1 MHYKYNLLL
10 LCLDCSEIKIHK
22 MQTRPID
29 QDIKRAVRTK
39 KMIRALWT
47 INFCGVA
54 LVMLIGV
61 MIYHGYIGYMPPVE
75 GLLNPEDRFASRLF
89 TSDGVEMGR
98 FYQSRN
104 NRVYAD
110 YSEISPNVINALIA
124 TEDERFMQHSG
135 IDIMALS
142 RVLFKTILLRQKNA
156 GGGSTITQQ
165 LAKQLYSPESDGL
178 MDRFIQKPVEWAIA
192 VKLERYYTKEEII
205 KMYLNQF
212 DFLNNAV
219 GIKTAAHVYFNTTP
233 DSLKIE
239 QAAMLVGMA
248 KNPSLYNPVRA
259 DRKDAAVG
267 RRNVV
272 LQQMLKADLITE
284 AECDSLCALPLDVK
298 FTKVDHKDGIAPYF
312 REAVRLM
319 MQAKEPRRGDYP
331 DWDQQRFVDDS
342 IQWATNP
349 LYGWVEKN
357 PKPDGTKYNIYT
369 DGLRI
374 YTSIDSRM
382 QKYAEEAVIDHLKN
396 TLQPQFDREKG
407 SRGPYTTNSAELG
420 QLTPRKLIDRA
431 IRQSERYRV
440 LKNAGMSDAEIME
453 EFDKPVD
460 MTVFSYDGG
469 QVQKT
474 MSPRD
479 SVVYQKMFLRA
490 GFMSMDPLTGQVKAY
505 VGGPNFHFFQYDMAG
520 VGRRQIGST
529 VKPFLYTYAFEEG
542 FTPCDMFLNAQPSIT
557 LPTGE
562 VWAPRNTG
570 HARIGEMVDL
580 YWALTNSNN
589 WISARLMSELSPSTL
604 ARTMHTF
611 GITNHLDPVVS
622 LCLGPCDV
630 SVREMVTAYTAFSN
644 KGLRVDPIYVTKI
657 TDNNGNVISEFTPQ
671 YTEVMSQ
678 EAYFKMVNILQNVIN
693 SGTGS
698 RLRRAPY
705 NITAVM
711 GGKTGTTNYNA
722 DGWFMGFTPNLVSGV
737 WVGGDERY
745 IHFNRMA
752 QGQGA
757 AMALPIYG
765 LYMKKVYADK
775 SLPYSQTLQFPE
787 PPAGFSPCYKESYGD
802 APAAETPVEAID
814 NAFE

>member
-1 MHYKYNLLL
+1 
-10 LCLDCSEIKIHK
+10 

-29 QDIKRAVRTK
+29 QDIKRAARTK

-284 AECDSLCALPLDVK
+284 AECDSLCALPLEVK

-705 NITAVM
+705 SITAVM

-787 PPAGFSPCYKESYGD
+787 PPVGFSPCYKESYGD

>member
-1 MHYKYNLLL
+1 
-10 LCLDCSEIKIHK
+10 
-22 MQTRPID
+22 
-29 QDIKRAVRTK
+29 
-39 KMIRALWT
+39 
-47 INFCGVA
+47 
-54 LVMLIGV
+54 
-61 MIYHGYIGYMPPVE
+61 MPPVE

-382 QKYAEEAVIDHLKN
+382 QKYAEEAVMDHLKN
-396 TLQPQFDREKG
+396 TLQPQFEREKG

-570 HARIGEMVDL
+570 HARIGEVVDL

>member
-1 MHYKYNLLL
+1 
-10 LCLDCSEIKIHK
+10 
-22 MQTRPID
+22 
-29 QDIKRAVRTK
+29 
-39 KMIRALWT
+39 
-47 INFCGVA
+47 
-54 LVMLIGV
+54 MLIGV

-178 MDRFIQKPVEWAIA
+178 MDRFLQKPVEWAIA

-248 KNPSLYNPVRA
+248 KNPSLYNPARA

-284 AECDSLCALPLDVK
+284 AECDSLCALPLEVK

-382 QKYAEEAVIDHLKN
+382 QKYAEEAVVDHLKN

>member
-1 MHYKYNLLL
+1 
-10 LCLDCSEIKIHK
+10 

-29 QDIKRAVRTK
+29 QDIKRAARTK

-396 TLQPQFDREKG
+396 TLQPQFDREQG

>member
-1 MHYKYNLLL
+1 
-10 LCLDCSEIKIHK
+10 
-22 MQTRPID
+22 
-29 QDIKRAVRTK
+29 
-39 KMIRALWT
+39 
-47 INFCGVA
+47 
-54 LVMLIGV
+54 MLIGV

-104 NRVYAD
+104 NRVCAD

-396 TLQPQFDREKG
+396 TLQPQFEREKG

-802 APAAETPVEAID
+802 APAAEAPVEAID

>member
-1 MHYKYNLLL
+1 
-10 LCLDCSEIKIHK
+10 
-22 MQTRPID
+22 
-29 QDIKRAVRTK
+29 
-39 KMIRALWT
+39 
-47 INFCGVA
+47 
-54 LVMLIGV
+54 
-61 MIYHGYIGYMPPVE
+61 MPPVE

-284 AECDSLCALPLDVK
+284 AECDSLCALPLEVK

-557 LPTGE
+557 LPSGE

>member
-1 MHYKYNLLL
+1 
-10 LCLDCSEIKIHK
+10 

-29 QDIKRAVRTK
+29 QDIKRAARTK

-580 YWALTNSNN
+580 YWALTNSHN

-765 LYMKKVYADK
+765 LYMKKVYSDK

>member
-1 MHYKYNLLL
+1 MFGLLRN
-10 LCLDCSEIKIHK
+10 KIHK

-29 QDIKRAVRTK
+29 QDIKRAARTK

-284 AECDSLCALPLDVK
+284 AECDSLCTLPLEVK

-542 FTPCDMFLNAQPSIT
+542 FTPCDMFLNAQPSIM

>member
-1 MHYKYNLLL
+1 MFGLLRN
-10 LCLDCSEIKIHK
+10 KIHK

-29 QDIKRAVRTK
+29 QDIKRAARTK
-39 KMIRALWT
+39 KMIRTLWT

-396 TLQPQFDREKG
+396 TLQPQFEREKG

>member
-1 MHYKYNLLL
+1 
-10 LCLDCSEIKIHK
+10 
-22 MQTRPID
+22 
-29 QDIKRAVRTK
+29 
-39 KMIRALWT
+39 
-47 INFCGVA
+47 
-54 LVMLIGV
+54 MLIGV

-284 AECDSLCALPLDVK
+284 DECDSLCALPLDVK

>member
-1 MHYKYNLLL
+1 
-10 LCLDCSEIKIHK
+10 
-22 MQTRPID
+22 
-29 QDIKRAVRTK
+29 
-39 KMIRALWT
+39 
-47 INFCGVA
+47 
-54 LVMLIGV
+54 MLIGV

-178 MDRFIQKPVEWAIA
+178 MDRFIQKPVEWVIA

-765 LYMKKVYADK
+765 LYMKKVYSDK

>member
-1 MHYKYNLLL
+1 
-10 LCLDCSEIKIHK
+10 
-22 MQTRPID
+22 
-29 QDIKRAVRTK
+29 
-39 KMIRALWT
+39 
-47 INFCGVA
+47 
-54 LVMLIGV
+54 MLIGV

-75 GLLNPEDRFASRLF
+75 GLLNPEGRFASRLF

-219 GIKTAAHVYFNTTP
+219 GIKTAAHVYFNTTH

-284 AECDSLCALPLDVK
+284 AECDSLCALPLEVK
-298 FTKVDHKDGIAPYF
+298 FTRVDHKDGIAPYF

>member
-1 MHYKYNLLL
+1 
-10 LCLDCSEIKIHK
+10 
-22 MQTRPID
+22 
-29 QDIKRAVRTK
+29 
-39 KMIRALWT
+39 
-47 INFCGVA
+47 
-54 LVMLIGV
+54 MLIGV

-248 KNPSLYNPVRA
+248 KNPSLYNPARA

-284 AECDSLCALPLDVK
+284 AECDSLCALPLEIK

>member
-1 MHYKYNLLL
+1 
-10 LCLDCSEIKIHK
+10 
-22 MQTRPID
+22 
-29 QDIKRAVRTK
+29 
-39 KMIRALWT
+39 
-47 INFCGVA
+47 
-54 LVMLIGV
+54 
-61 MIYHGYIGYMPPVE
+61 MPPVE

-407 SRGPYTTNSAELG
+407 GRGPYTTNSAEFG

>member
-1 MHYKYNLLL
+1 MFGLLRN
-10 LCLDCSEIKIHK
+10 KIHK

-29 QDIKRAVRTK
+29 QDIKRAARTK

-775 SLPYSQTLQFPE
+775 SLPYSQPLQFPE

>member
-1 MHYKYNLLL
+1 MFRLLRN
-10 LCLDCSEIKIHK
+10 KIHK

-29 QDIKRAVRTK
+29 QDIKRAARTK

-396 TLQPQFDREKG
+396 TLQPQFEREKG

>member
-1 MHYKYNLLL
+1 
-10 LCLDCSEIKIHK
+10 
-22 MQTRPID
+22 
-29 QDIKRAVRTK
+29 
-39 KMIRALWT
+39 
-47 INFCGVA
+47 
-54 LVMLIGV
+54 MLIGV

-802 APAAETPVEAID
+802 APAAETPAETPVEAID

>member
-1 MHYKYNLLL
+1 
-10 LCLDCSEIKIHK
+10 
-22 MQTRPID
+22 
-29 QDIKRAVRTK
+29 
-39 KMIRALWT
+39 
-47 INFCGVA
+47 
-54 LVMLIGV
+54 
-61 MIYHGYIGYMPPVE
+61 MPPVE

-284 AECDSLCALPLDVK
+284 AECDSLCALPLEVK

-520 VGRRQIGST
+520 LGRRQIGST

>member
-1 MHYKYNLLL
+1 
-10 LCLDCSEIKIHK
+10 

-29 QDIKRAVRTK
+29 QDIKRAARTK

-396 TLQPQFDREKG
+396 TLQPQFEREKG

-657 TDNNGNVISEFTPQ
+657 TDNNDNVISEFTPQ

>member
-1 MHYKYNLLL
+1 MFGLLRN
-10 LCLDCSEIKIHK
+10 KIHK

-29 QDIKRAVRTK
+29 QDIKRAARTK

-284 AECDSLCALPLDVK
+284 AECDSLCALPLEVK

-622 LCLGPCDV
+622 LCLGSCDV

>member
-1 MHYKYNLLL
+1 
-10 LCLDCSEIKIHK
+10 

-29 QDIKRAVRTK
+29 QDIKRAARTK

-787 PPAGFSPCYKESYGD
+787 PPAGFSPCYKEGYGD

>member
-1 MHYKYNLLL
+1 MFGLLRN
-10 LCLDCSEIKIHK
+10 KIHK

-29 QDIKRAVRTK
+29 QDIKRAARTK

-239 QAAMLVGMA
+239 QAAVLVGMA

>member
-1 MHYKYNLLL
+1 
-10 LCLDCSEIKIHK
+10 

-29 QDIKRAVRTK
+29 QDIKRAARTK

-61 MIYHGYIGYMPPVE
+61 MIYYGYIGYMPPVE

-219 GIKTAAHVYFNTTP
+219 GIKTAAHVYFNTSP

>member
-1 MHYKYNLLL
+1 
-10 LCLDCSEIKIHK
+10 
-22 MQTRPID
+22 
-29 QDIKRAVRTK
+29 
-39 KMIRALWT
+39 
-47 INFCGVA
+47 
-54 LVMLIGV
+54 MLIGV

-248 KNPSLYNPVRA
+248 KNPSLYNPARA

-284 AECDSLCALPLDVK
+284 AECDSLCALPLEVK

-505 VGGPNFHFFQYDMAG
+505 VGGPNFHFFQYDMVG

-802 APAAETPVEAID
+802 APAAEAPVEAID

>member
-1 MHYKYNLLL
+1 
-10 LCLDCSEIKIHK
+10 
-22 MQTRPID
+22 
-29 QDIKRAVRTK
+29 
-39 KMIRALWT
+39 
-47 INFCGVA
+47 
-54 LVMLIGV
+54 MLIGV

-369 DGLRI
+369 DGLHI

>member
-1 MHYKYNLLL
+1 
-10 LCLDCSEIKIHK
+10 
-22 MQTRPID
+22 
-29 QDIKRAVRTK
+29 
-39 KMIRALWT
+39 
-47 INFCGVA
+47 
-54 LVMLIGV
+54 MLIGV

-284 AECDSLCALPLDVK
+284 AECDSLCALPLEVK

-678 EAYFKMVNILQNVIN
+678 EAYFKMVNILQNVTN

>member
-1 MHYKYNLLL
+1 
-10 LCLDCSEIKIHK
+10 

-29 QDIKRAVRTK
+29 QDIKRAARTK

-54 LVMLIGV
+54 HVMLIGV

-284 AECDSLCALPLDVK
+284 AECDSLCALPLEVK

>member
-1 MHYKYNLLL
+1 MFGLLRN
-10 LCLDCSEIKIHK
+10 KIHK

-29 QDIKRAVRTK
+29 QDIKRAARTK

-319 MQAKEPRRGDYP
+319 MQSKEPRRGDYP

-802 APAAETPVEAID
+802 APAAEAPVEAID

>member
-1 MHYKYNLLL
+1 MFGLLRN
-10 LCLDCSEIKIHK
+10 KIHK

-29 QDIKRAVRTK
+29 QDIKRAARTK

-284 AECDSLCALPLDVK
+284 AECDSLCALPLEVK
-298 FTKVDHKDGIAPYF
+298 FTRVDHKDGIAPYF

-802 APAAETPVEAID
+802 APVAETPVEAID

>member
-1 MHYKYNLLL
+1 
-10 LCLDCSEIKIHK
+10 
-22 MQTRPID
+22 
-29 QDIKRAVRTK
+29 
-39 KMIRALWT
+39 
-47 INFCGVA
+47 
-54 LVMLIGV
+54 MLIGV

-570 HARIGEMVDL
+570 HARIGEVVDL

>member
-1 MHYKYNLLL
+1 
-10 LCLDCSEIKIHK
+10 
-22 MQTRPID
+22 
-29 QDIKRAVRTK
+29 
-39 KMIRALWT
+39 
-47 INFCGVA
+47 
-54 LVMLIGV
+54 
-61 MIYHGYIGYMPPVE
+61 MPPVE

-124 TEDERFMQHSG
+124 TEAERFMQHSG

>member
-1 MHYKYNLLL
+1 
-10 LCLDCSEIKIHK
+10 
-22 MQTRPID
+22 
-29 QDIKRAVRTK
+29 
-39 KMIRALWT
+39 
-47 INFCGVA
+47 
-54 LVMLIGV
+54 
-61 MIYHGYIGYMPPVE
+61 MPPVE

-357 PKPDGTKYNIYT
+357 PKPDGTNYNIYT

>member
-1 MHYKYNLLL
+1 
-10 LCLDCSEIKIHK
+10 

-29 QDIKRAVRTK
+29 QDIKRAARTK

-775 SLPYSQTLQFPE
+775 SLPYSQTLQFQE

>member
-1 MHYKYNLLL
+1 
-10 LCLDCSEIKIHK
+10 
-22 MQTRPID
+22 
-29 QDIKRAVRTK
+29 
-39 KMIRALWT
+39 
-47 INFCGVA
+47 
-54 LVMLIGV
+54 MLIGV

-284 AECDSLCALPLDVK
+284 AECDSLCTLPLEVK

-407 SRGPYTTNSAELG
+407 GRGPYTTNSAELG

>member
-1 MHYKYNLLL
+1 
-10 LCLDCSEIKIHK
+10 

-29 QDIKRAVRTK
+29 QDIKRAARTK

-284 AECDSLCALPLDVK
+284 AECDSLCALPLEVK

-440 LKNAGMSDAEIME
+440 LKNAGMRDAEIME

-490 GFMSMDPLTGQVKAY
+490 GLMSMDPLTGQVKAY

>member
-1 MHYKYNLLL
+1 
-10 LCLDCSEIKIHK
+10 
-22 MQTRPID
+22 
-29 QDIKRAVRTK
+29 
-39 KMIRALWT
+39 
-47 INFCGVA
+47 
-54 LVMLIGV
+54 MLIGV

-319 MQAKEPRRGDYP
+319 MQTKEPRRGDYP

-396 TLQPQFDREKG
+396 TLQPQFEREKG

>member
-1 MHYKYNLLL
+1 
-10 LCLDCSEIKIHK
+10 

-29 QDIKRAVRTK
+29 QDIKRAARTK

-284 AECDSLCALPLDVK
+284 AECDSLCALPLEVK

-342 IQWATNP
+342 IQWSTNP